1 MIGKKIMALFV
12 LAIFAFSLPVFA
24 AGNEDAAGAGNEN
37 RAQHGKDIDIINAV
51 KTKSVDSNDRF
62 KEARDAVKGRR
73 AEAQVCKNSDTAECE
88 ATLRE
93 YAQHQ
98 AQYLKA
104 VRDRMHTNLD
114 LIEHFA
120 ENYIDDSDERAQV
133 LDHAKDLRQE
143 ITTIY
148 ANIDNVETVEDAKAI
163 RDRLAE
169 KFKTIR
175 DAIHQYNAV
184 TRRAKLHSINQKMI
198 NLNTKF
204 NHVIDGLEIKGINLG
219 EDYPAK
225 VAVLNEA
232 LANAQENLDL
242 ARDLYQQAMDLK
254 NSGGSQEEVQ
264 ALIEQSRNYADKGRD
279 YLKDV
284 KNHLKDIINSVR
296 LNAGN
301 EEFSEAVAQTA

>member
-1 MIGKKIMALFV
+1 MALFV
-12 LAIFAFSLPVFA
+12 LAIFAFSVVPVFA
-24 AGNEDAAGAGNEN
+24 ENGAK
-37 RAQHGKDIDIINAV
+37 QHGKDNEIINAV

-62 KEARDAVKGRR
+62 RESRDAVKGRR
-73 AEAQVCKNSDTAECE
+73 AEAQACESSDTVECE

-98 AQYLKA
+98 AEYMKS
-104 VRDRMHTNLD
+104 VRDRMNANLD

-133 LDHAKDLRQE
+133 LDHTRDLRE
-143 ITTIY
+143 ELKTIY
-148 ANIDNVETVEDAKAI
+148 ANIDNVETVEDAKII

-169 KFKTIR
+169 KFKTIKN
-175 DAIHQYNAV
+175 AIKQYNAV

-204 NHVIDGLEIKGINLG
+204 NHVIDRLESKGVNLG

-242 ARDLYQQAMDLK
+242 ARSTYQQAL
-254 NSGGSQEEVQ
+254 NSDSETDKE
-264 ALIEQSRNYADKGRD
+264 ALIEQSKNYADKGRD

-284 KNHLKDIINSVR
+284 KNHLRDIMNSVR

-301 EEFSEAVAQTA
+301 EEFAEAVALTA